1 MKGKWHTKNLKKQ
14 IIDNKEI
21 TKNKMI
27 KWISNLKSIKNLNI
41 NSYKGKKLEGI
52 NNDEN
57 WCIIYLIIVIVM

>member
-21 TKNKMI
+21 TKNKMA
-27 KWISNLKSIKNLNI
+27 KWIPNLKSIKNLNR
-41 NSYKGKKLEGI
+41 NSCKGKKLEGI

-57 WCIIYLIIVIVM
+57 WCIIIVIVM